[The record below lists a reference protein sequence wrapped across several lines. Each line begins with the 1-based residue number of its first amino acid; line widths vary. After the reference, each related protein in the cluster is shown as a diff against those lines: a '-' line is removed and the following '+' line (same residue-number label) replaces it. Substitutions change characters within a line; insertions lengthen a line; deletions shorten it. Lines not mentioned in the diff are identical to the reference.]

1 METEAAELA
10 DCKPDVSTTG
20 PARPAGRGGC
30 VGLIFDRRWR
40 MKKHKRDGASSME
53 SARSAAGSW
62 CSQSRP
68 QIGFIGSMERLW
80 NKTLKVNPDTED
92 ALF

>member
-1 METEAAELA
+1 
-10 DCKPDVSTTG
+10 
-20 PARPAGRGGC
+20 
-30 VGLIFDRRWR
+30 

-68 QIGFIGSMERLW
+68 QIGFIGSLTRLW
-80 NKTLKVNPDTED
+80 NKTLKLIPGIK
-92 ALF
+92 A

>member
-1 METEAAELA
+1 
-10 DCKPDVSTTG
+10 
-20 PARPAGRGGC
+20 
-30 VGLIFDRRWR
+30 

-68 QIGFIGSMERLW
+68 QIGFIGSLTRLW
-80 NKTLKVNPDTED
+80 NKTLKLIPGIKARLCVDEIFYY
-92 ALF
+92 L